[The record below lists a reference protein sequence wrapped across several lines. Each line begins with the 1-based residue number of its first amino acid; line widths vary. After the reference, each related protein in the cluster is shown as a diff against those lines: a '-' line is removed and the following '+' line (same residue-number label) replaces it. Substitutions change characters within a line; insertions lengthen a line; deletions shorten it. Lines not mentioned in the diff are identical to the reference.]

1 MVSRHHTNGQ
11 IPFTYIHYAAICG
24 IMYMYIY
31 PIRERKTMTTTLAIH
46 GVQLYDDPSFTSP
59 NIIMLIAGFAAL
71 LIGSLGIHKCLS
83 CDESSHQSRHIVQVF
98 FASIALIT
106 ISLFIIA
113 FSFFNFS
120 HKDYDN
126 NVAAFTSYG
135 ITESDADYS
144 AFSFKH
150 NVYYSTSEHYTERAI
165 GIKSLSDNPQPGTY
179 TYTSDD
185 PVTGETYHMKITI
198 DNSKILRVFT
208 QKKQAH
214 NNWVQVSPQQ

>member
-1 MVSRHHTNGQ
+1 MVSRHHVNGQ
-11 IPFTYIHYAAICG
+11 IPFTYIHHAAICG
-24 IMYMYIY
+24 IMYMCIY
-31 PIRERKTMTTTLAIH
+31 PIRERKTVTTTLAMH

-71 LIGSLGIHKCLS
+71 LIGSLGIYKCLS
-83 CDESSHQSRHIVQVF
+83 CDESSHQYKHIGQVF
-98 FASIALIT
+98 LASLVLTA

-135 ITESDADYS
+135 ITESDAGHS

-165 GIKSLSDNPQPGTY
+165 GINSLSDNPQPGTY

-198 DNSKILRVFT
+198 DNSKILRVFA
-208 QKKQAH
+208 QKQPAH
-214 NNWVQVSPQQ
+214 NNWIQVSPQQ